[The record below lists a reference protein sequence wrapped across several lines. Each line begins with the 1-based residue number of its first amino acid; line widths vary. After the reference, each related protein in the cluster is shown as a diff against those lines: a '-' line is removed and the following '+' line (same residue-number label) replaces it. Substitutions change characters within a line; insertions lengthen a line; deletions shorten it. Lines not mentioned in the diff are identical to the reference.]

1 VNLGTIVKYAVA
13 LFAVQFLLG
22 FLEGAFFSVEIS
34 SLVGGSLISFFA
46 CAGVFAHLF
55 SRQVIRPFAHAW
67 LALFLAVVVS
77 TLLSYALA
85 RWLGSTPFILVLLI
99 LEWAVV
105 ACSLVAGSV
114 VGSNMRRKR
123 RVLADA

>member
-22 FLEGAFFSVEIS
+22 FLEGALFPVEIS
-34 SLVGGSLISFFA
+34 SLVGGSLVSFLA

-55 SRQVIRPFAHAW
+55 FRQAIRPFAHAW
-67 LALFLAVVVS
+67 LALFLTVVVS
-77 TLLSYALA
+77 TLISYSLA
-85 RWLGSTPFILVLLI
+85 RWLGSTPPILVLL
-99 LEWAVV
+99 EWVVV